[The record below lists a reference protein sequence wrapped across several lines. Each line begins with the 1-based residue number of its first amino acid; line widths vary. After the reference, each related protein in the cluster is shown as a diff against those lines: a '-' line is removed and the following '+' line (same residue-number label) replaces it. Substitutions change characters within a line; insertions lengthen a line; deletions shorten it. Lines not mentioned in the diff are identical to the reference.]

1 MKPRLFTSNEQGR
14 DGGAAPAD
22 PAFTPF
28 VAASAEE
35 LRYADRLRERLRE
48 RLLKHS
54 SGPTIHWTVGAD

>member
-1 MKPRLFTSNEQGR
+1 MKPRLFTSNEQGAHT
-14 DGGAAPAD
+14 GAARTD

-28 VAASAEE
+28 VTASAEE
-35 LRYADRLRERLRE
+35 LRYAERLRERLRE